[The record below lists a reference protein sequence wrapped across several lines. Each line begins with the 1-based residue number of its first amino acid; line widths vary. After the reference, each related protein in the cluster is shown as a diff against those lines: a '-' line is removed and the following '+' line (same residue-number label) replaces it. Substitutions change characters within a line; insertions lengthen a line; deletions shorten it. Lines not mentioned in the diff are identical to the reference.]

1 MALLIETPWTLP
13 LFLAASGAV
22 SYVYLSAY
30 PPDPPKPTEPPK
42 RKDKEDDEE
51 MSLRESDN
59 DGDSKARKG
68 YSTFGDEKAEEEVKE
83 AEFTQQDRYV
93 GIAFV
98 LVTFVI
104 FCVLEVLTWA
114 VFPDSLVLRLA
125 EVFYRVG
132 FLIYGGGHVSVF
144 SLFITLC

>member
-1 MALLIETPWTLP
+1 
-13 LFLAASGAV
+13 LAASGAV

-42 RKDKEDDEE
+42 RKDKEEDDEE

-59 DGDSKARKG
+59 EGDTKARKG
-68 YSTFGDEKAEEEVKE
+68 YSTFGDEKTEEEVKE

-132 FLIYGGGHVSVF
+132 FLIYGGGHVRF
-144 SLFITLC
+144 LPYFDNLF

>member
-1 MALLIETPWTLP
+1 M
-13 LFLAASGAV
+13 AASGAV

-42 RKDKEDDEE
+42 RKDKEEDDEE

-59 DGDSKARKG
+59 EGDTKARKG
-68 YSTFGDEKAEEEVKE
+68 YSTFGDEKTEEEVKE

-132 FLIYGGGHVSVF
+132 FLIYGGGHVRF
-144 SLFITLC
+144 LPYFDNLF